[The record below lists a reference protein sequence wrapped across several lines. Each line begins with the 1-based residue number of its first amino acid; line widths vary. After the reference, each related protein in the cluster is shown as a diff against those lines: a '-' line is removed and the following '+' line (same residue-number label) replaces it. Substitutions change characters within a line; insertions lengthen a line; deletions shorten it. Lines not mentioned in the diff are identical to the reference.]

1 MGGGGFGFNRLKI
14 DKRVAPDGLERA
26 PQGFFPLKADNGK
39 KTQTLFYCLLTR
51 NLEFRGP

>member
-1 MGGGGFGFNRLKI
+1 MGGGSFGFNRLKI

-39 KTQTLFYCLLTR
+39 KTQTLFCLLTR